1 MSDLKSA
8 LKSILTE
15 AQGIVSAAGDRGM
28 TQEQAQNY
36 AALINQAEA
45 VKAQIDTAAK
55 AAQMTQW
62 LEQPAG
68 SVVKS
73 SFDRMALPGEG
84 EIQGVSAGSDGEMY
98 AIDPTGEKKL
108 NSLKSGAYK
117 DAFNTYLRAAGTG
130 RSMKGDAMKVLNE
143 GTDTAGGFWLP
154 PDFRA
159 EVVKKLATMTQVR
172 KYASVY
178 TTGTDSITFPKVT
191 YTADDLYTSGARFAW
206 QASSPLAADI
216 SEATNPVAG
225 RITIPLHSATAA
237 IIMTR
242 EQMEDNSFDI
252 LGYISGILAEA
263 YALGEEDAFLNGNGA
278 GQPWGILNHTN
289 ATVDSTAGGMVIIS
303 GTDGAVTWQGVSGS
317 ENPATGLLG
326 VEGALP
332 PQYEAN
338 ARWLASKKTFAAV
351 RGLVDSNKRP
361 LWQLSDGGY
370 GNWIQGYPATLLGYP
385 IAKSNF
391 MPELATAAQSVL
403 FGDFGG
409 YYIADRV
416 GLSIEVLREVRALRG
431 EVVVYARKRV
441 GGQLVHDWKMKLLK
455 ASS

>member
-1 MSDLKSA
+1 MSDLKNA

-15 AQGIVSAAGDRGM
+15 AQNIVSAAGDRGL

-55 AAQMTQW
+55 AAQMQSW

-73 SFDRMALPGEG
+73 SFDRIALPGEG
-84 EIQGVSAGSDGEMY
+84 EIQGVSAEANGDMY

-108 NSLKSGAYK
+108 ASLKSGAYK
-117 DAFNTYLRAAGTG
+117 DAFNAYVRAAGTG
-130 RSMKGDAMKVLNE
+130 RAIKGDAMKVLNE

-154 PDFRA
+154 PDFRS
-159 EVVKKLATMTQVR
+159 EVVKKLATMTAIRQN
-172 KYASVY
+172 ASVY

-206 QASSPLAADI
+206 QGSSPLSADI

-225 RITIPLHSATAA
+225 RITIPVHTATAA

-252 LGYISGILAEA
+252 LGYISQILAEA

-278 GQPWGILNHTN
+278 GQPWGILNHTS
-289 ATVDSTAGGMVIIS
+289 AAVDSTAGGMQVIS
-303 GTDGAVTWQGVSGS
+303 GISAKVSWQGVSGS
-317 ENPATGLLG
+317 ENPETGILG
-326 VEGALP
+326 MEGALP
-332 PQYEAN
+332 PQYERN
-338 ARWLASKKTFAAV
+338 ARWLASKKTYAAI
-351 RGLVDSNKRP
+351 RGLVDGNKRP

-370 GNWIQGYPATLLGYP
+370 GNWIQGYPATLVGYP

-391 MPELATAAQSVL
+391 MPELAANSKSVL

-441 GGQLVHDWKMKLLK
+441 GGQLVHDWKMKVLK
-455 ASS
+455 ASA